1 MHTIELNFNVNND
14 HEIIIPQK
22 FSINYCNRKD
32 PLIKDI
38 KNTTFFLE
46 QHTCTIANNI
56 KYLNTSRS
64 PWNKLS

>member
-22 FSINYCNRKD
+22 FSISYCNRKD

-38 KNTTFFLE
+38 KNTTF
-46 QHTCTIANNI
+46 HTCTIANTH
-56 KYLNTSRS
+56 KYKV
-64 PWNKLS
+64 PEY